1 MDQFGGGRRPHPGGR
16 GCARVGV
23 TLALLAALV
32 QPLQA
37 QSVIPGTNANGGTT
51 SSNPTS
57 NTTGSTPTAST
68 GGTTT
73 GAGGTISTPTPR
85 RPAHGRRDPTTTTS
99 TYGGSSGSRTGLAIG
114 AGVAAGALA
123 VGIISGLSRGGT
135 GEAYSGGNSTP
146 LSSGP
151 KHVREEDQLPPLH
164 RIQHKPRHPRRPP
177 PPRQDAQLTP
187 PSPPTLIVPPRDETR
202 FVPDEVLLIFR
213 PGTTPMQIRRFEA
226 RFGLRNL
233 GAARIGLLDAQVSRY
248 GLRPGAV
255 AAQTLRG
262 FSASQIVAF
271 AQPNYLFALQ
281 VEPTAA
287 PATPGPAKPPLAD
300 PGPPSQYAVDVLRVP
315 DAHKLATG
323 SDVRV
328 AVIDSGIDETNPD
341 LSGTVVDRFDAVGG
355 AFKPHSHGTA
365 IGGAIVAHRKLVGIA
380 PKARL
385 IAVRAFSGSSAGS
398 NGMGFDILRGLD
410 FAATH
415 KARVVNMSFAGPED
429 RLLDDAITAARLR
442 GIVIVAAAGN
452 GGPKA
457 KPMFPAAAPGTL
469 AVTAS
474 DPDNKPFALANRGT
488 YIAVAAPGVNIIAPG
503 LGDTVQM
510 TSGTSIATAEAS
522 GVIALLLE
530 RKPNLKPDE
539 IRKILA
545 ATAQKSSGEAD
556 ALGAGVLDAH
566 AAVAGHN

>member
-1 MDQFGGGRRPHPGGR
+1 MDQFRGGRRPHLGR
-16 GCARVGV
+16 RGLTRVGV
-23 TLALLAALV
+23 TFALLAALV
-32 QPLQA
+32 QPLPA
-37 QSVIPGTNANGGTT
+37 QSVFPGTNLPGGTG
-51 SSNPTS
+51 S
-57 NTTGSTPTAST
+57 NTSGSTNTGT

-73 GAGGTISTPTPR
+73 GTSTGGTTSTPTPR
-85 RPAHGRRDPTTTTS
+85 RPGRGRRDTTTTTS
-99 TYGGSSGSRTGLAIG
+99 YGGSSGSRTGLAIG

-135 GEAYSGGNSTP
+135 GPAYTGGDSTP
-146 LSSGP
+146 LSTGP
-151 KHVREEDQLPPLH
+151 KHVQEEDQLPPPR
-164 RIQHKPRHPRRPP
+164 RIHHKPHHPRRPP
-177 PPRQDAQLTP
+177 PAQQDAQLTP

-213 PGTTPMQIRRFEA
+213 PGTTPARIRQFEA

-233 GAARIGLLDAQVSRY
+233 GSARISLLDAQVSRY
-248 GLRPGAV
+248 GLRPGSGV
-255 AAQTLRG
+255 TQTLRG
-262 FSASQIVAF
+262 FGSSQVVAF
-271 AQPNYLFALQ
+271 AQPNYLFDLQ
-281 VEPTAA
+281 VEPASAPAA
-287 PATPGPAKPPLAD
+287 PTPAKPPLAD
-300 PGPPSQYAVDVLRVP
+300 SGAPSQYAVDVLRVP
-315 DAHKLATG
+315 DAHKIATG

-341 LSGTVVDRFDAVGG
+341 LAGTIVDRFDAVGG

-385 IAVRAFSGSSAGS
+385 IAVRAFSGSAAGS

-415 KARVVNMSFAGPED
+415 NARIVNMSFAGPED

-474 DPDNKPFALANRGT
+474 DPDNKPFALANRGA

-545 ATAQKSSGEAD
+545 ATAQKSAAGAD

-566 AAVAGHN
+566 AAVAGRK